1 MINGLP
7 HKWTEIFLSFLRL
20 HPSTAFWAFLL
31 IMRATPFLLKR
42 FLPIV
47 VDRIVFW
54 VKFARPIHIGSLIP
68 KVSVFTLAISCLTT
82 SSLPWFMDLM
92 FQVPMEY
99 CSVWHWTLLSPP
111 DTYTTECYFPFGPAG
126 SFFLELLVIGPHS
139 SPGSILDIFQ
149 PGSGAGV
156 SSSSVTPFCLFIL
169 FTGFLWEE
177 YWSGFP
183 FPTQVDHVLSEL
195 FTMTIPSWVTLHD
208 MVHSFIELHQPLI
221 VHEGQ

>member
-82 SSLPWFMDLM
+82 SSLPWFMDLT
-92 FQVPMEY
+92 FQVPMQY
-99 CSVWHWTLLSPP
+99 CSLQHQTLLSPP
-111 DTYTTECYFPFGPAG
+111 GTFTTLDHKEGWA
-126 SFFLELLVIGPHS
+126 LEELMLSNCG
-139 SPGSILDIFQ
+139 
-149 PGSGAGV
+149 
-156 SSSSVTPFCLFIL
+156 
-169 FTGFLWEE
+169 TGKDSWE
-177 YWSGFP
+177 S
-183 FPTQVDHVLSEL
+183 L
-195 FTMTIPSWVTLHD
+195 
-208 MVHSFIELHQPLI
+208 
-221 VHEGQ
+221 GQQADQTSQS